1 MKIFFGFIKS
11 RCSTIIIWAVFS
23 AVFWAVFSLYGL
35 PAKAV
40 LYAAAICA
48 FIGIIYAAADY
59 LKYRRKILRLKAA
72 LGNILYDISCLP
84 LPTTLCDSAYTD
96 IIDLLYKEKKY
107 TETETSHKL
116 ADMTDYYTMWAHQIK
131 TPIAAMRLL
140 LQSEDIPESR
150 ELSDE
155 LRRIE
160 QYVEMVMCYLRLESD
175 STDYTFKRYD
185 LDDMLKQAV
194 KKYSS
199 QFIRKKI
206 RLDYEPLNVSVL
218 TDEKWLLFVLEQVLS
233 NALKYTPEGGSIAL
247 TLEKPCTLCISDT
260 GIGVAP
266 EDLPRIFEKGFTGCN
281 GRYDKKASGIGLYL
295 CRRICG
301 SLGHTIEA
309 FSDGKGTTIKIG
321 LEEKKVEIE

>member
-23 AVFWAVFSLYGL
+23 AFFWAVFSLYGL

-40 LYAAAICA
+40 LYAAAIC
-48 FIGIIYAAADY
+48 AADY

-96 IIDLLYKEKKY
+96 IIDLLYKEKKN

-140 LQSEDIPESR
+140 PQSEDIPESR

-206 RLDYEPLNVSVL
+206 
-218 TDEKWLLFVLEQVLS
+218 
-233 NALKYTPEGGSIAL
+233 
-247 TLEKPCTLCISDT
+247 
-260 GIGVAP
+260 
-266 EDLPRIFEKGFTGCN
+266 
-281 GRYDKKASGIGLYL
+281 
-295 CRRICG
+295 
-301 SLGHTIEA
+301 
-309 FSDGKGTTIKIG
+309 
-321 LEEKKVEIE
+321 